1 MGYFGNTSALI
12 QCCFCVMSLLWRLES
27 ISLNRGIVR
36 EMGYHS
42 YCVLWCSVHSH
53 HQFICSFHFQ
63 QCCRWENTMI
73 FFFIYILSTY
83 PYMKLT
89 VFSSVRSSSYQD
101 WYSLKILWSKK
112 KWKNHV
118 LEDVD
123 KYCKCRGS
131 KKCLHVSGV
140 SLSGALI
147 FCLPSGIGKFPK
159 DYLIVLYFTYK
170 KIVALTVLESAAM
183 YVFPCLSLSCHF

>member
-1 MGYFGNTSALI
+1 MKVHQSRWKRIWFLLVGNCSERSGFSSYRKIPERQTSEYNPECTECWYVVIVLMGYFGNTSALI

-73 FFFIYILSTY
+73 FFFYIYPFHLPLHEINSVFFSQIIL
-83 PYMKLT
+83 
-89 VFSSVRSSSYQD
+89 
-101 WYSLKILWSKK
+101 
-112 KWKNHV
+112 
-118 LEDVD
+118 
-123 KYCKCRGS
+123 
-131 KKCLHVSGV
+131 VSG
-140 SLSGALI
+140 LI
-147 FCLPSGIGKFPK
+147 QFEDFVK
-159 DYLIVLYFTYK
+159 
-170 KIVALTVLESAAM
+170 
-183 YVFPCLSLSCHF
+183 

>member
-1 MGYFGNTSALI
+1 MATHQLWYNVASVSWA
-12 QCCFCVMSLLWRLES
+12 CFEGLSPFLWTEELYEKWDITLTVS
-27 ISLNRGIVR
+27 SDVQFIVIISL
-36 EMGYHS
+36 Y
-42 YCVLWCSVHSH
+42 VH
-53 HQFICSFHFQ
+53 FIFSSAADEKTPWF
-63 QCCRWENTMI
+63 

-183 YVFPCLSLSCHF
+183 YVFPCLSLSGCHF